1 MKRVRSIT
9 SIILSFVLV
18 LTAMFASVGTLTAKA
33 ADGVT
38 IIFHYLRSDGAY
50 ADWDMW
56 IWEDTGEGTANAFT
70 KEGDK
75 GMELSYKVAPSTQ
88 KVGFL
93 VRKPDW
99 SEKDTGD
106 DRFVE
111 IGGATEGTINV
122 YLKTGEAKFDT
133 VFGDDVKMDD
143 KIIKAYI
150 DGEDYQV
157 VKAEMSKAPDDPNGK
172 YEIKCGDNKVEID
185 SASVDGSVVSIKLK
199 NALDPLMTYMISY
212 NGMEAIAVKMPDF
225 YSTKAFEDKYT
236 YDGNDLGANYAKDK
250 TVFKVWAPTASEMTL
265 NLYDNGE
272 KTEGENVE
280 QISMTLGEKGV
291 WSVEKSGDL
300 NGKYY
305 TYTALFPNGN
315 KAKNV
320 VDPYARTVGVNGDR
334 GMVIDLEAASPAGWA
349 QDTRCTVSTPVNL
362 FIYELHIRDFSSHA
376 DSGIPAEHVGK
387 YLAFTDKGTKTPNG
401 TPTGIDHLVD
411 LGVNAV
417 HILPSYD
424 FGSIDE
430 TASEGKYNW
439 GYDPK
444 NYNAPEG
451 SYSTD
456 PYHGEVRVKEYK
468 QMVQALHNE
477 NIGVVMDVVY
487 NHTQSSSYCFNKLV
501 PNYFFRPNS
510 NASGCGNDVATERSM
525 VRKFIVDSVVY
536 WAEEYHLDGFRF
548 DLMAILDVDTMNAIR
563 AAVDKIDPTI
573 VLYGEGWWAS
583 APKWTKEGV
592 KGSLKAD
599 TKLLNNIAA
608 FSDDIRD
615 GIKGSVFNAKEK
627 GYANGNIGK
636 RSPVLKGVLGN
647 QDWAPNPTQCVN
659 YAACHDNNTLWDVI
673 NTSNADDPEDVK
685 IKQNLMAAAIYMTA
699 QGIPFTL
706 AGEELLRTK
715 SRYDNDGNFVKFDE
729 NSHASPDSV
738 NAIDYT
744 RLEKYPQVYEYYKGL
759 IALRKA
765 HAGFRM
771 TTADDVNKY
780 LTYPDDIQ
788 KGVITYSIKG
798 APNEVSDEIF
808 VAYNPLSE
816 EYKVTLPEGEWDI
829 LVNGEKAGTT
839 SLGKAS
845 GEVSLTP
852 LSAYVFVKGKLA
864 PEKLESDFVK
874 GAKTP
879 ASNPSSSS
887 TSSTS
892 SSTTSEDEEGGNG
905 LKIFFIVVI
914 GVIAV
919 VFIKKKVS
927 N

>member
-18 LTAMFASVGTLTAKA
+18 MTAMLASVGTLTAKA
-33 ADGVT
+33 DGGVT
-38 IIFHYLRSDGAY
+38 VVFHYLRDDKTY
-50 ADWDMW
+50 TDWDMW
-56 IWEDTGEGTANAFT
+56 IWEDGGAGQAIKFS

-75 GMELSYKVAPSTQ
+75 GAELSFKVAPTTQ
-88 KVGFL
+88 KVGFI
-93 VRKPDW
+93 VRKGDW
-99 SEKDTGD
+99 AEKDTAE
-106 DRFVE
+106 DRFVD
-111 IGGATEGTINV
+111 IGGATAGTIDV
-122 YLKTGEAKFDT
+122 YIKSGESKFET

-143 KIIKAYI
+143 KIIQAYVE
-150 DGEDYQV
+150 EDAYQV
-157 VKAEMSKAPDDPNGK
+157 IKVEMSKAPSDPSNM
-172 YEIKCGDNKVEID
+172 YEITCGNDKVEIE
-185 SASVDGSVVSIKLK
+185 SASVDGNIVTITLK
-199 NALDPLMTYMISY
+199 EALDPLKTYKISY
-212 NGMEAIAVKMPDF
+212 NGMEAIAVTLPDF
-225 YSTKAFEDKYT
+225 YSTKSFEEKYT
-236 YDGNDLGANYAKDK
+236 YDGDDLGANYAKDK
-250 TVFKVWAPTASEMTL
+250 TVFKVWAPTASGITL
-265 NLYDNGE
+265 NLYNAGSAAE
-272 KTEGENVE
+272 EENAYE
-280 QISMTLGEKGV
+280 TIPMTLGDKGV

-305 TYTALFPNGN
+305 TYTATFPDG
-315 KAKNV
+315 KESKDI

-334 GMVIDLEAASPAGWA
+334 GMVIDLKAASPTGWE
-349 QDTRCTVSTPVNL
+349 QDTRCTRSTPVNS
-362 FIYELHIRDFSSHA
+362 FIYELHIRDFSAHES
-376 DSGIPAEHVGK
+376 SGIPAEHVGK
-387 YLAFTDKGTKTPNG
+387 YLAFTDKGTKTPSG

-411 LGVNAV
+411 MGVNTV

-456 PYHGEVRVKEYK
+456 PYHGEVRVTEYK

-487 NHTQSSSYCFNKLV
+487 NHTQSNGYCFNRLV
-501 PNYFFRPNS
+501 PNYFFRPKS

-525 VRKFIVDSVVY
+525 VKKFIVDSVVY

-563 AAVDKIDPTI
+563 AAVDKVDPNI
-573 VLYGEGWWAS
+573 LLYGEGWWAA

-592 KGSLKAD
+592 TGSLKAN
-599 TKLLNNIAA
+599 TGMLNNIAA

-615 GIKGSVFNAKEK
+615 GIKGSVFNAKEL

-636 RSPVLKGVLGN
+636 RKAVLGGILGN
-647 QDWAPNPTQCVN
+647 QSWAPNPTQCIN

-673 NTSNADDPEDVK
+673 NISNADDPEDVK
-685 IKQNLMAAAIYMTA
+685 IKQNLLAAAIYMTA
-699 QGIPFTL
+699 QGVPFTL
-706 AGEELLRTK
+706 SGEELLRSK
-715 SRYDNDGNFVKFDE
+715 VKANGAFDE
-729 NSHASPDSV
+729 NSYASPDAV

-765 HAGFRM
+765 HAAFRM
-771 TTADDVNKY
+771 TTAADVNNY
-780 LTYPDDIQ
+780 LKLNDPDQ
-788 KGVITYSIKG
+788 KGIITYSIKG
-798 APNEVSDEIF
+798 APNEVADEIF
-808 VAYNPLSE
+808 VALNPNTE
-816 EYKVTLPEGEWDI
+816 ETKITLPEGEWDI

-845 GEVSLTP
+845 GEVSLTS
-852 LSAYVFVKGKLA
+852 LSAYVFVKGTLA
-864 PEKLESDFVK
+864 PATLESDFVK
-874 GAKTP
+874 S
-879 ASNPSSSS
+879 ASNPATNPSSGN
-887 TSSTS
+887 
-892 SSTTSEDEEGGNG
+892 SSTTSSTTSTTSDEDSGNG
-905 LKIFFIVVI
+905 GMKIFFIVVI